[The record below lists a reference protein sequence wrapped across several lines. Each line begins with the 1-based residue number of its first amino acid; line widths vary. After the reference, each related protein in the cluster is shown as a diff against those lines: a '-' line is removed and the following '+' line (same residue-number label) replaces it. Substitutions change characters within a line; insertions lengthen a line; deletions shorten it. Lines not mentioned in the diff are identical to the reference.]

1 MPCNIE
7 AGLQGGL
14 GEVRTPQ
21 SQPTSV
27 CSCTGTGL
35 VNHFLH
41 RRFPREVTGV
51 PKAMV
56 VCSSCSSSG
65 VAIVGAHVVKLA
77 FVLLYCDHSS
87 ADQHPCPWHCA
98 CACVLM
104 CASSGMWSH
113 NNKSMSLMR
122 DVK

>member
-27 CSCTGTGL
+27 CSFTGTGL

-77 FVLLYCDHSS
+77 FVLLYCGILLRTHIRAHGIARAPACSCVRL
-87 ADQHPCPWHCA
+87 AVCA
-98 CACVLM
+98 HTITSRC
-104 CASSGMWSH
+104 H
-113 NNKSMSLMR
+113 
-122 DVK
+122 